1 MIVLS
6 PALTAQTR
14 QAIVTGRAF
23 ERFTQ
28 RGLDVSDAA
37 LTYQFGVSTGPIHA
51 KFHGKPGGYFAL
63 QLDPSRGFP
72 DMTGAGTITLALT
85 LTLLDGATESLSV
98 DVPEADLILTNRTQQ
113 IAGSD
118 APVAHLP
125 GAPITF
131 DFARDPA
138 SVALEGQVFLNG
150 NPATPGAAL
159 AVTIGAQAPIAA
171 DADGQFRSTPLPLSD
186 TVVVSITDG
195 NDTNNFT
202 HHLDFTTPLNRVL
215 YAFLPDED

>member
-1 MIVLS
+1 MIALS
-6 PALTAQTR
+6 PTSTAPTR

-37 LTYQFGVSTGPIHA
+37 LTYQFGASSGPINA
-51 KFHGKPGGYFAL
+51 KFYSKPGGYFAL

-72 DMTGAGTITLALT
+72 DMTGAGMVTLELT
-85 LTLLDGATESLSV
+85 LTLLDGSTESLGV
-98 DVPEADLILTNRTQQ
+98 DVPEAGLILTNRVQQ
-113 IAGSD
+113 IAGQD
-118 APVAHLP
+118 TTVAQLA

-138 SVALEGQVFLNG
+138 PVVLEGQVFLNG
-150 NPATPGAAL
+150 NPATPGVAL
-159 AVTIGAQAPIAA
+159 SVTIGAQAPVAA
-171 DADGQFRSTPLPLSD
+171 DADGQFRSSPLPLSD
-186 TVVVSITDG
+186 TVDVSITDG

-202 HHLDFTTPLNRVL
+202 HHLDYSPPLNRVL